1 MQKSAVLT
9 FSAHDKDALLDEFRE
24 IVAAGELRSRT
35 DTRWDSACDRLSD
48 RYGWH
53 LDDWKRIGR
62 DQMGQKCNSDRG
74 WYGLKG
80 ACKRGKK
87 GGDNKSAIRE
97 SKQALA
103 AKLRKKKGASEI
115 KDRDGKN
122 NPVTY
127 AFIPGNQKSS
137 TAAARRTG
145 PKSGVS
151 SGGRLGN
158 IQRTEE
164 KRQQIRSGVFP
175 GKTITER
182 FEQADRIR
190 DKYGGMLTPKTKGAA
205 YLSDPR
211 TSNLM
216 RTHEGVRE
224 IAEAIDLNGGW
235 VDTGTHT
242 AKTAQ
247 SGSIRLGKVRVK
259 KLNPPSAGN
268 PLGSVTVEVDYGS
281 QYGKQTQNMPL
292 PKFADGVKQN
302 SREQVGLL
310 PRGGSVTPN
319 ASSTDRYAGLSTEDR
334 VKQALKDQKA
344 KIAEIKKRQK
354 TEKLKP
360 TEYELGA
367 SKNYEERKTLES
379 GVRSGKVGAEEYLT
393 ASGVGKKTIDEY
405 RRVGAL
411 DPSYEYYFPSEADG
425 SRQGLK
431 VADVERKAFKRF
443 QLLKKGLAE
452 PADDIATD
460 IGKKRLEQIGKLTQ
474 IEAAKQNA
482 DRRRVVSRAEIDN
495 APVRST
501 NERSSKQPR
510 KRGRSVD

>member
-24 IVAAGELRSRT
+24 IVDAGELRSRT

-87 GGDNKSAIRE
+87 SGDNKSAIRE

-103 AKLRKKKGASEI
+103 AKLRKKKGFSEI

-224 IAEAIDLNGGW
+224 
-235 VDTGTHT
+235 T
-242 AKTAQ
+242 
-247 SGSIRLGKVRVK
+247 
-259 KLNPPSAGN
+259 
-268 PLGSVTVEVDYGS
+268 
-281 QYGKQTQNMPL
+281 
-292 PKFADGVKQN
+292 
-302 SREQVGLL
+302 
-310 PRGGSVTPN
+310 
-319 ASSTDRYAGLSTEDR
+319 
-334 VKQALKDQKA
+334 
-344 KIAEIKKRQK
+344 
-354 TEKLKP
+354 
-360 TEYELGA
+360 
-367 SKNYEERKTLES
+367 
-379 GVRSGKVGAEEYLT
+379 
-393 ASGVGKKTIDEY
+393 
-405 RRVGAL
+405 
-411 DPSYEYYFPSEADG
+411 SYEYYFPSEADG

-460 IGKKRLEQIGKLTQ
+460 IDKKRLEQIGKLTQ